1 MLSKCYELLKE
12 DLQDISISMAK
23 NPKLVQMF
31 ISKNLSKSL
40 PDRFFNG
47 KKHELVQTFIISVEL
62 YVYTQ
67 SIWCFSCTT
76 LDRNFIQ

>member
-31 ISKNLSKSL
+31 IRKNLSKSL
-40 PDRFFNG
+40 PDIDTCILMAKSMN
-47 KKHELVQTFIISVEL
+47 L
-62 YVYTQ
+62 YKR
-67 SIWCFSCTT
+67 S
-76 LDRNFIQ
+76 

>member
-31 ISKNLSKSL
+31 IRKNLSKSL
-40 PDRFFNG
+40 PDIDILKAKSMN
-47 KKHELVQTFIISVEL
+47 L
-62 YVYTQ
+62 YKR
-67 SIWCFSCTT
+67 S
-76 LDRNFIQ
+76 

>member
-31 ISKNLSKSL
+31 IRKNLSKSL
-40 PDRFFNG
+40 PD
-47 KKHELVQTFIISVEL
+47 IDI
-62 YVYTQ
+62 
-67 SIWCFSCTT
+67 
-76 LDRNFIQ
+76 